1 MLLALFVQNVIS
13 KVTIG
18 KEING
23 NMNVRD
29 AVNERHYEVVL
40 QCMDHAYPLDIGLS
54 QFIY

>member
-1 MLLALFVQNVIS
+1 MLLGLFVQDVIS
-13 KVTIG
+13 KITIG

-29 AVNERHYEVVL
+29 AANERHYVVVL
-40 QCMDHAYPLDIGLS
+40 QCMDHAYPLDIGLL